1 MVSIVTNVQ
10 QVDYDEVVNRITSI
24 YNSCSLDEKI
34 AFKTILQEISEKGYS
49 QTLEQVWLKDFVEI
63 PVSIDRFITE
73 SDYLGETNRNGE
85 MVYPFWR
92 NALREIFTEESK
104 YSSIVF
110 SGATR
115 IGKTSTAITCMAYM
129 LYRLM
134 IYRDPHSYFKKKS
147 ISKFTIGFAN
157 LTKDLAKGVGFREFQ
172 DTLRLSEWF
181 NQRGKFTR
189 SERDFYYVPDGGG
202 IEIIPASDAAHL
214 LGKQLWACLTGDT
227 KIITNEGV
235 ATLQSLCGR
244 SVSVKQLNINN
255 CTCEYSKADIVKTE
269 DVYDIVEVQLEDG
282 SVIKG
287 TPDHPV
293 LLWNGT
299 YKQLGCLDES
309 DDVFTWTSE
318 YTQLVSTIST
328 IVDVTGCG
336 LWKRYPGH
344 NNVYVCST
352 GKYIVGLKDSSVPYS
367 RNRVYKYH
375 KKSGY
380 YYSSFGA
387 VHRVVAE
394 TFIGTLKYF
403 LETQINHKDG
413 NKTNNDVSN
422 LEIVTPYE
430 NMQHYY
436 WAKCF
441 HESRHDRGNKISKS
455 RKGVKFTEQH
465 KQNLSNS
472 LKGKF
477 TGSKNSFYGKHHTD
491 KTKKLLSD
499 INSGKHHTEEE
510 KRRISQSLKNNKNK
524 KTSKGKIWVNNGVKS
539 TTIDRHEL
547 PKYLQQGWTQG
558 RIYNGK
564 STSGMIWINDG
575 TTNTLVTKEKYQSM
589 DKTIWHTGHTF
600 SRKGVKNGK
609 SKQNN

>member
-1 MVSIVTNVQ
+1 MVSIITNAQ
-10 QVDYDEVVNRITSI
+10 HVDYDDVVNRITSI
-24 YNSCSLDEKI
+24 YNSGSLNEKI
-34 AFKTILQEISEKGYS
+34 AFKTILEEISEKGYS

-104 YSSIVF
+104 YSSVVF

-181 NQRGKFTR
+181 NQRGTFTR
-189 SERDFYYVPDGGG
+189 SERDFYYVPNGGG

-227 KIITNEGV
+227 EIVTSEGV

-244 SVSVKQLNINN
+244 SVNVKQLNINN
-255 CTCEYSKADIVKTE
+255 CTCDYSKADIVKTKY
-269 DVYDIVEVQLEDG
+269 VHDIVEVELEDG
-282 SVIKG
+282 SIIKG

-293 LLWNGT
+293 LLWDGT
-299 YKQLGCLDES
+299 YKQLGCLTES
-309 DDVFTWTSE
+309 DDVFTWTDE
-318 YTQLVSTIST
+318 YAQLVSTISAV
-328 IVDVTGCG
+328 VDVTGCG
-336 LWKRYPGH
+336 LWKKYPGH

-394 TFIGTLKYF
+394 TFIGTLKSF

-436 WAKCF
+436 EARCF
-441 HESRHDRGNKISKS
+441 CESRNCRSNNISKTK
-455 RKGVKFTEQH
+455 KGVKFTEQH

-477 TGSKNSFYGKHHTD
+477 TGSKNSFYGRH
-491 KTKKLLSD
+491 L
-499 INSGKHHTEEE
+499 
-510 KRRISQSLKNNKNK
+510 
-524 KTSKGKIWVNNGVKS
+524 TS
-539 TTIDRHEL
+539 
-547 PKYLQQGWTQG
+547 
-558 RIYNGK
+558 
-564 STSGMIWINDG
+564 
-575 TTNTLVTKEKYQSM
+575 
-589 DKTIWHTGHTF
+589 
-600 SRKGVKNGK
+600 
-609 SKQNN
+609 